1 MNYLRQE
8 FIIGLNTGLL
18 FLNQKTMHIREATS
32 ADNEQLQ
39 QLQAKCPQGET
50 FTLSVVN
57 TPDFFARA
65 KAYAT
70 YKVYVA
76 CEGDRIIGSAACAI
90 RDVLLNGEIHRI
102 AYGFQAFADPDHRR
116 KGIASLLYK
125 HRENYS
131 LEQGAIFF
139 YTLVMRDNKPAM
151 RYVESQG
158 FKLHRTL
165 VMPGIPVFKKMELRL
180 KHAIRPITAEDL
192 EPVAELLNK
201 TWQDF
206 ELYEPQ
212 STVGLSQ
219 FISRTPA
226 YEFENILVL
235 EDQGEILAC
244 LGFWDWSQIVRVTVE
259 ALGIKI
265 RMLGLMLRI
274 ARVFKGMP
282 KYLKP
287 GDTLKQIMLTPI
299 GFKDPVLLQ
308 VLVRYVNNQALLRG
322 VEQIFCICEPRHELL
337 DSLKGFFR
345 FDTAVHLFIKPL
357 QQNIVLTDKPVFIN
371 GIDL

>member
-1 MNYLRQE
+1 M
-8 FIIGLNTGLL
+8 
-18 FLNQKTMHIREATS
+18 K
-32 ADNEQLQ
+32 
-39 QLQAKCPQGET
+39 
-50 FTLSVVN
+50 
-57 TPDFFARA
+57 
-65 KAYAT
+65 
-70 YKVYVA
+70 
-76 CEGDRIIGSAACAI
+76 
-90 RDVLLNGEIHRI
+90 
-102 AYGFQAFADPDHRR
+102 
-116 KGIASLLYK
+116 
-125 HRENYS
+125 
-131 LEQGAIFF
+131 
-139 YTLVMRDNKPAM
+139 DNKPAM

-165 VMPGIPVFKKMELRL
+165 VMPGMPVFKKMELRT
-180 KHAIRPITAEDL
+180 KHAIRPITSEDL
-192 EPVAELLNK
+192 ALVAELLNK

-219 FISRTPA
+219 FIDRAPA
-226 YEFENILVL
+226 YDFENILVL

-259 ALGIKI
+259 ALGNKVK
-265 RMLGLMLRI
+265 MLGLMLRI
-274 ARVFKGMP
+274 AEVFKRMP
-282 KYLKP
+282 KYLTP

-322 VEQIFCICEPRHELL
+322 VEQIFCLCELQHELL
-337 DSLKGFFR
+337 SSLNGFFR
-345 FDTAVHLFIKPL
+345 FDTAVHLYIKLL